1 MQQRYR
7 KASHNRVED
16 IDGYICAESYRLVD
30 AMFVEFS
37 ILSKTNSSIE
47 GMLSVRAIYFEND
60 LHGRSHIILEK
71 TRINQI
77 DLSNYLQMLD
87 DAQTF
92 LNYCQEN
99 KTTVTQAVKIAM
111 RLFGDSDVKR

>member
-1 MQQRYR
+1 MEQRYR
-7 KASHNRVED
+7 KATHNRFED

-37 ILSKTNSSIE
+37 ILSKTNSHIE

-60 LHGRSHIILEK
+60 IHRKSHIILEK

-77 DLSNYLQMLD
+77 DLQNYLQMLE

-92 LNYCQEN
+92 LDYCQEN
-99 KTTVTQAVKIAM
+99 KATVTQAVNIAM
-111 RLFGDSDVKR
+111 RLFGDSDVQR